1 MTPATPTT
9 PDHTRAVRIPLR
21 ARAVIAAAALAGLVA
36 FLWPFV
42 VATQL
47 PTPARPEATP

>member
-1 MTPATPTT
+1 MT

-21 ARAVIAAAALAGLVA
+21 ARAVLAAAALAGPAAHPRPLA
-36 FLWPFV
+36 